1 MPLKEPRIWC
11 RKPVS
16 PEATLSL
23 PFWIGE
29 IHRARCWTLQQPRGF
44 LVRGPRLCCLPS
56 NHLLKPKTP
65 TKDMHKKKKSK
76 QTKYY
81 NQSVKELPE
90 LIPGDIVQVQPL
102 KSMDRYKQWAWAE
115 VDTKVDIRS
124 YQVRT
129 EDGRVLRCNRRHLK
143 HTKEVPHLQEPAE
156 RELLE
161 TLPSF
166 TDQQVTRHPLL
177 QPSSARNP
185 EPAPDKQIIP
195 VLKLEPTKQVAPQT
209 TTPSATRTHSDCPIK
224 MPVLLNNYVT

>member
-1 MPLKEPRIWC
+1 MQKASESRSDPFLALLDRRNTPSEMLDTSPAQRIFGK
-11 RKPVS
+11 RTK
-16 PEATLSL
+16 TLL
-23 PFWIGE
+23 P
-29 IHRARCWTLQQPRGF
+29 T
-44 LVRGPRLCCLPS
+44 S

-90 LIPGDIVQVQPL
+90 LIPGDIVRVQPI

-209 TTPSATRTHSDCPIK
+209 TTTSATRTHSGRPIK